1 MEAGG
6 PTEVVL
12 EEELKAE
19 EDDEIVDSTEDEV
32 IAELEDPWTELEL
45 EALDELGGISD
56 FEIVE
61 VDAELDS
68 DVADTE
74 LELEGIDEVDIEEL
88 CGTELELKEAELNPD
103 DELDGISDFEIVEV
117 GGNTLDSE
125 VPRELELE

>member
-12 EEELKAE
+12 EEELKSE
-19 EDDEIVDSTEDEV
+19 EDDEIVDPTEDEV
-32 IAELEDPWTELEL
+32 IAEL

-68 DVADTE
+68 DVTDTE
-74 LELEGIDEVDIEEL
+74 LELEEIDEVDIEEL
-88 CGTELELKEAELNPD
+88 CGTELELKEAEL

>member
-12 EEELKAE
+12 EEELKFE

-32 IAELEDPWTELEL
+32 IAEL

-68 DVADTE
+68 DVTDTE